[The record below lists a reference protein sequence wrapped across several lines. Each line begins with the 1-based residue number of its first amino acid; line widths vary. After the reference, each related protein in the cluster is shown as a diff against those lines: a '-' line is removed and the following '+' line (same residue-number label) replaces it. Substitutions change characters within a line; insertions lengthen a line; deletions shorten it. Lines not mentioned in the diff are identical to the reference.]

1 MKQLE
6 SESLVGVR
14 HPIIKMVA
22 STFSRN
28 FLGLAVLSCLFTTAC
43 VVTSCPS
50 PSVVYASK
58 GDDVTLCWKLP
69 KSSTKTPPF
78 RTHVKTLSRP
88 VDEEMMR
95 IATANET
102 GHIVREFKK
111 NHKGLYFGRVKLHAD
126 FKKGFFYF
134 TMLNYT
140 SKLGNIYCVDYQMT
154 GLNDIKGCHVN
165 SVTVRNYPGDEF
177 FRTTP
182 TPATK
187 GDEFFNSTST
197 VKAPGTKG
205 ERVSAHQTY
214 KIPFIVAMTVVG
226 ILAILLVVVLMLYC
240 RVSQKK

>member
-1 MKQLE
+1 
-6 SESLVGVR
+6 
-14 HPIIKMVA
+14 MVA
-22 STFSRN
+22 STFSRI

-58 GDDVTLCWKLP
+58 GDNVTLCWRLP

-78 RTHVKTLSRP
+78 RTHVMTLSRP

-95 IATANET
+95 IASANET
-102 GHIVREFKK
+102 GHISREFEKH
-111 NHKGLYFGRVKLHAD
+111 HKGLYFGRVKLHAD
-126 FKKGFFYF
+126 LKKGFFYF
-134 TMLNYT
+134 TILNYI

-177 FRTTP
+177 FHTTP

-187 GDEFFNSTST
+187 GDEFFNSTPT

-226 ILAILLVVVLMLYC
+226 ILAILLVVVLVLCC